1 MRLQTASET
10 ISFLRELETRSAS
23 FYQSLAG
30 KYAGQ
35 EAFFAGIAKENTK
48 NIGNVQRTYF
58 SIITDALEGCFAF
71 DIDPDEYALPDPAP
85 TGDYAT
91 DLAESLKLEEGIAK
105 FYADAARQA
114 KGLMADVPRVMER
127 IVKQRVE
134 RAGIAARAS
143 GKRRPLKV
151 HRSMFNA
158 L

>member
-71 DIDPDEYALPDPAP
+71 DIDPDEYALPDIAP
-85 TGDYAT
+85 TGNYAT

-105 FYADAARQA
+105 FYADAAKQA

-134 RAGIAARAS
+134 RLAKLRELLESAS
-143 GKRRPLKV
+143 R
-151 HRSMFNA
+151 
-158 L
+158 

>member
-58 SIITDALEGCFAF
+58 SIITDALEAASPSTSTRTNMRSP
-71 DIDPDEYALPDPAP
+71 IPRLQ
-85 TGDYAT
+85 AT
-91 DLAESLKLEEGIAK
+91 T
-105 FYADAARQA
+105 
-114 KGLMADVPRVMER
+114 
-127 IVKQRVE
+127 
-134 RAGIAARAS
+134 
-143 GKRRPLKV
+143 RRTLRK
-151 HRSMFNA
+151 A
-158 L
+158 